1 VTGATLPP
9 EGAWRYLAPSGG
21 GRAGRPPGTETG
33 ETIVLRVPEDAA
45 GSRLDRHLADALAGH
60 TRSALRRLILEGRV
74 TVNGMPAS
82 KSGVALEE
90 GMTIAVRLPP
100 PRDDRPRAEAIP
112 LDVVHEDDALLV
124 VDKPAGLV
132 VHPGHGRRDGTL
144 VNALLGRG
152 TRLSPRG
159 APDRPGIVHRLDRE
173 TSGLLVVAKTEAA
186 HAALSDAFSRRAI
199 RKRYEALVWGHPE
212 PAEGVIEKRIGRSR
226 SNPVKMTIR
235 GRGSREALTRYVVRE
250 RLPGFALLT
259 LHPETGRTHQIR
271 VHLQSIHHSIV
282 GDARYGGRMW
292 KGVQDAGKRKVL
304 RDFDRLALHASQIAF
319 EHPGTGCE
327 VTFSAPLPESFETLL
342 EVLRRG

>member
-1 VTGATLPP
+1 
-9 EGAWRYLAPSGG
+9 
-21 GRAGRPPGTETG
+21 
-33 ETIVLRVPEDAA
+33 
-45 GSRLDRHLADALAGH
+45 
-60 TRSALRRLILEGRV
+60 LILDGRV
-74 TVNGMPAS
+74 TVDGKPAS
-82 KSGVALEE
+82 KPGVALEE

-100 PRDDRPRAEAIP
+100 PPDDRPRAEAIP
-112 LDVVHEDDALLV
+112 LDVVHEDDVLLV

-152 TRLSPRG
+152 TPLSPRG

-186 HAALSDAFSRRAI
+186 HAALSDAFGRRAI

-212 PAEGVIEKRIGRSR
+212 PAEGVIEKQIGRSR

-235 GRGSREALTRYVVRE
+235 GRGSREAVTRYAVRE
-250 RLPGFALLT
+250 WLPGFAWLT

-271 VHLQSIHHSIV
+271 VHLQSIHHPIV

-292 KGVQDAGKRKVL
+292 KGVQDPDKRKVL
-304 RDFDRLALHASQIAF
+304 RDFDRLALHASRIAF
-319 EHPGTGCE
+319 AHPETGRE
-327 VTFSAPLPESFETLL
+327 VAFSAPLPASFEALL
-342 EVLRRG
+342 DALRRG